1 MDLLPVKRARGHI
14 PRAPK
19 VLPCSGSACSPS
31 SLSARWLCCAA
42 LLPCVPA
49 GMDEMRAGQWR

>member
-14 PRAPK
+14 PQAPK
-19 VLPCSGSACSPS
+19 VLPRSGSACSPS
-31 SLSARWLCCAA
+31 SLSATWLCCAA

-49 GMDEMRAGQWR
+49 DG